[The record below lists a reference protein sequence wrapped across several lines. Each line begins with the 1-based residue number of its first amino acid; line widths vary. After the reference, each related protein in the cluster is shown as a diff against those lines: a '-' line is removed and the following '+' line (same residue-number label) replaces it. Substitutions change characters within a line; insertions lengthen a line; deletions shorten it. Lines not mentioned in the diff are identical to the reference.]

1 MNEILQQLGY
11 ISGLQTLTLTGTLMA
26 QAPPPETADA
36 NPVTPFLAGLGLG
49 ALGPYLLNLLG
60 AILIFVIG
68 LILALILSR
77 VVGGLLKRTDIDN
90 RIASSVMGQRPG
102 SEPFPIEKV
111 LCNVVFGIIA
121 IVALVAS
128 LDVLKLTTVSQPLNN
143 FLNQIFAY
151 LPKLG
156 SAAILVAIAWLLA
169 TLAKTLV
176 TRVAQGFGLD
186 ERLSQTAPPPA
197 TPPAP
202 TYGTTEPAYG
212 TAAPTYGTTEPAYGT
227 TEPAYGTAAP
237 APSESQF
244 SLSETLGTAL
254 YWLIFLFF
262 LPLILGVLDLQGP
275 LQPVQNL
282 LNEILAALPKILKAV
297 LIGVVGWVIA
307 RVVRGIVTNLLTA
320 AGADRLGARF
330 GLSRSTG
337 GQSLS
342 WLVGTIVYVLI
353 LIPTATA
360 ALDALQIPSISGP
373 ATAML
378 NQILNALPQIF
389 TAVLIL
395 VAAYVIGKFVAELVT
410 NILTGIGFNNVFN
423 WLGLQSTPST
433 PGLSSSAPIASI
445 GGQTVIQDP
454 MPTRVP
460 TTTRTPSEIV
470 GVVVLVGIVLFATVA
485 AIDVLNFPGLKTIVV
500 GLLAVFGQILAG
512 LIVFAIG
519 LYLANLAF
527 SIISSS
533 NTPQSKIL
541 GQTARVAI
549 IALVSAMALQQMGIA
564 PNIVNLAFG
573 LLLGAVAVAIAIAFG
588 LGGRDAAGEQVRE
601 WLTSFK
607 QNR

>member
-1 MNEILQQLGY
+1 MNEILQR
-11 ISGLQTLTLTGTLMA
+11 ISHSSGVQTSALVSSLLA
-26 QAPPPETADA
+26 QAPPPA
-36 NPVTPFLAGLGLG
+36 PVDSSPVVSPITQFLTVLGLG
-49 ALGPYLLNLLG
+49 ALGPAVLNVVG
-60 AILIFVIG
+60 AILILIIG
-68 LILALILSR
+68 LIIAF
-77 VVGGLLKRTDIDN
+77 VVSKVVAGLLKRTDIDN
-90 RIASSVMGQRPG
+90 RITNSVLRQQPG
-102 SEPFPIEKV
+102 SEPFPIEKLIASIVFWIIVIVTAVAV
-111 LCNVVFGIIA
+111 LDA
-121 IVALVAS
+121 
-128 LDVLKLTTVSQPLNN
+128 LKLTTVSQPLNN

-169 TLAKTLV
+169 TLAKSV
-176 TRVAQGFGLD
+176 IVRIAQGFSLD
-186 ERLSQTAPPPA
+186 ERFSQTAPPPE
-197 TPPAP
+197 PGVPV
-202 TYGTTEPAYG
+202 TTE
-212 TAAPTYGTTEPAYGT
+212 AP
-227 TEPAYGTAAP
+227 
-237 APSESQF
+237 F
-244 SLSETLGTAL
+244 LLSETLGTAI

-282 LNEILAALPKILKAV
+282 LNDILAALPKILKAV

-320 AGADRLGARF
+320 TGADRLGARF

-378 NQILNALPQIF
+378 NQILNALPQLF

-395 VAAYVIGKFVAELVT
+395 VAAYVLGKFVADLVT
-410 NILTGIGFNNVFN
+410 NILTSVGFNNIFY
-423 WLGLQSTPST
+423 WLGIQTTPYT
-433 PGLSSSAPIASI
+433 PAPPSI
-445 GGQTVIQDP
+445 TNVPPPLEGQTTLQQTGLATP
-454 MPTRVP
+454 P
-460 TTTRTPSEIV
+460 TRTPSEIV
-470 GVVVLVGIVLFATVA
+470 GVVVLVGIMLFAAVA
-485 AIDVLNFPGLKTIVV
+485 AIDVLNFPGLKAVV
-500 GLLAVFGQILAG
+500 LGLLAIFGRVLAG
-512 LIVFAIG
+512 LVVFAIG
-519 LYLANLAF
+519 LYLANLAY
-527 SIISSS
+527 SLISSS
-533 NTPQSKIL
+533 NTSQSKVL
-541 GQTARVAI
+541 AQTARIAI
-549 IALVSAMALQQMGIA
+549 VALVSAISLEQIGIA

-607 QNR
+607 QNRPPY